1 MEWRT
6 TTQLLHQLQ
15 KTHDDDAWQQI
26 STQLRPVVVHFGQG
40 LGLSP
45 QDAEDAAQETLMTF
59 LKALQ
64 AGHYDRQK
72 GRLSHWLLGIARRV
86 ILNKRRH
93 ASSQGGHAD
102 TAFWESLP
110 DDGQADTMWE
120 VQWQQAVLQRCLD
133 QARREFDPKVFKAF
147 QLYALGDVP
156 VQEVGR
162 RLDMT
167 ANAVYIAKSRVLARL
182 RELEAQFEDPI

>member
-15 KTHDDDAWQQI
+15 TTHDDDAWQQLC
-26 STQLRPVVVHFGQG
+26 TVLLPVVVRFGQS
-40 LGLSP
+40 LGLSL

-59 LKALQ
+59 LKALK
-64 AGHYDRQK
+64 AGHYDREK

-93 ASSQGGHAD
+93 ACGQGGHAD

-110 DDGQADTMWE
+110 DDSRAEATWE
-120 VQWQQAVLQRCLD
+120 AQWQRAVLQRCLA
-133 QARREFDPKVFKAF
+133 QACREFDPKVFEAF
-147 QLYALGDVP
+147 QSYAMGDVP

-167 ANAVYIAKSRVLARL
+167 PNAVYIAKSRVLARL
-182 RELEAQFEDPI
+182 RALEAQFEEPI

>member
-15 KTHDDDAWQQI
+15 MTHDEDAWQQVCM
-26 STQLRPVVVHFGQG
+26 QLRPVIVRFGQG
-40 LGLSP
+40 LGLSI

-64 AGHYDRQK
+64 AGRYDRQK
-72 GRLSHWLLGIARRV
+72 GRLSLWLLGIARRV
-86 ILNKRRH
+86 ILHKRSRG
-93 ASSQGGHAD
+93 SSQGDHAD

-110 DDGQADTMWE
+110 DDHQAEAIWE
-120 VQWQQAVLQRCLD
+120 VQWQQVVLHRCMD
-133 QARREFDPKVFKAF
+133 QARREFDPKVFEAF
-147 QLYALGDVP
+147 RMYALGDVDAA
-156 VQEVGR
+156 EVGH
-162 RLDMT
+162 RLGMT

-182 RELEAQFEDPI
+182 RELESRFEEPL

>member
-6 TTQLLHQLQ
+6 TTQILHQLQ
-15 KTHDDDAWQQI
+15 TTHDDKAWQQVC
-26 STQLRPVVVHFGQG
+26 TQLRPVVVHFGQD
-40 LGLSP
+40 LGLSV

-59 LKALQ
+59 LKAFQ

-93 ASSQGGHAD
+93 ASSQGSHAD
-102 TAFWESLP
+102 TTFWESLP
-110 DDGQADTMWE
+110 DDNQVEALWE
-120 VQWQQAVLQRCLD
+120 TQWQQAVLQRCLD
-133 QARREFDPKVFKAF
+133 QARREFDPKVFEAF
-147 QLYALGDVP
+147 QLYAMGDVTAQD
-156 VQEVGR
+156 VAH

-167 ANAVYIAKSRVLARL
+167 PNAVYIAKSRVLARL